1 MPFVETPI
9 KDLWLFEPRVFED
22 NRGYFYESFNQNEFT
37 KATGIQSYFIQDNHS
52 YSTRGVLRGLHF
64 QKPPHAQSKLIK
76 VVKGTIWD
84 VVVDL
89 RKNSPTF
96 QQHMGFELSAENKK
110 QLYVPQGFAHGFVV
124 LSDIAEVLYKCDDFY
139 APQSESGIIYNDP
152 TLNIDWN
159 IAADNIIIS
168 DKDALLPTFEV
179 LGVPF
184 L

>member
-1 MPFVETPI
+1 MPFVETSI

-89 RKNSPTF
+89 RKNSPAF
-96 QQHMGFELSAENKK
+96 LQHMGFELSAENKK

-152 TLNIDWN
+152 ILNIDWN

-168 DKDALLPTFEV
+168 DKDALLPTFEA
-179 LGVPF
+179 LEVPF